1 MTATPSAVIYMV
13 AGEPSGDRLGAGLMR
28 ALHAAEGDR
37 VSFRGVG
44 GPAMMAE
51 GLRPLFP
58 MADIA
63 VMGVS
68 AVLGRLPLL
77 LRRIRETARD
87 ALAASPAGLV
97 LIDSPDFCHRVARQV
112 RAARPD
118 IPIVGYVSP
127 TVWAWRPGRA
137 RALRPLLDHLMAL
150 LPFEPAAHARLGGPP
165 CTYVGHPLIE
175 RAALLH
181 ATVGSG
187 SSGRTVLVLPGSR
200 RSEIRHLMPQFGGA
214 VARLAAADPRLRFVL
229 PAVPHV
235 EPDIRRAM
243 EDWPIKPEIVR
254 GEADKWQAFREA
266 RVALAASGTVTLEL
280 ALAGVPTV
288 AAYMGSAAEA
298 FIARRLVN
306 LPSAILPNLV
316 VGRNAVPEFMQ
327 EECRPDRLAAA
338 LLPLLDDGR
347 ERQIQLEAFKDLARE
362 MGVGSL
368 RPTEAAAAVVM
379 ATIRGRNTRR

>member
-288 AAYMGSAAEA
+288 AAYMGSAVEA

-379 ATIRGRNTRR
+379 ATIRGRNTR

>member
-243 EDWPIKPEIVR
+243 EDWPIRPEIVR

-379 ATIRGRNTRR
+379 ATIRGRNTR

>member
-288 AAYMGSAAEA
+288 AAYMGSAVEA

>member
-1 MTATPSAVIYMV
+1 MTAAPSAVIYMV

-243 EDWPIKPEIVR
+243 EDWPIRPEIVR

-379 ATIRGRNTRR
+379 ATIRGRNTR

>member
-1 MTATPSAVIYMV
+1 MTAAPSAVIYMV

-214 VARLAAADPRLRFVL
+214 VARLAAADPQLRFVL

-243 EDWPIKPEIVR
+243 EDWPIRPEIVR

-379 ATIRGRNTRR
+379 ATIRGRNTR